1 MALLVKGPRNLHHYL
16 LLNFDENRHPPPGKD
31 EIDFAPQARNR
42 LHMDKVAKA
51 GGVQEPP
58 KCCFRRRVTLTLA
71 G

>member
-1 MALLVKGPRNLHHYL
+1 MLGTAVPEAAI
-16 LLNFDENRHPPPGKD
+16 DENRHPPPGKD